1 MALQLKG
8 FLYGHYDSRGGTVF
22 VEANTR
28 EQADKKYVDAMF
40 GGFVGACTPAEEDF
54 ICEGVLTTEAEPGNM
69 CDLESDGEPRVF
81 VGGPGASGDEEDYFD
96 GSFADLVEA
105 AECPEGCYHP
115 RWDDDAFSFLFIK

>member
-22 VEANTR
+22 VEADTR

-54 ICEGVLTTEAEPGNM
+54 
-69 CDLESDGEPRVF
+69 
-81 VGGPGASGDEEDYFD
+81 FD
-96 GSFADLVEA
+96 GSFANLVEA
-105 AECPEGCYHP
+105 DECPEGCYHP